1 MVAYVSGERGG
12 LILETPYKLG
22 ESLNDIQGLDIATEQ
37 RVAEEKFKQLE
48 ESGASKEAITLAMKG
63 LGLERYTINQV
74 LLSY

>member
-22 ESLNDIQGLDIATEQ
+22 ESLNGIQGLDIATEQ